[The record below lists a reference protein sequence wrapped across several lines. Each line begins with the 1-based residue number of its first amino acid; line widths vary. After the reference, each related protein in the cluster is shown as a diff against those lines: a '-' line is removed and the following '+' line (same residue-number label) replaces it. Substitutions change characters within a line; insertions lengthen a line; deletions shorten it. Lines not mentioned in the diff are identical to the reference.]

1 MPLTIVWRGLYRS
14 QALKR
19 IFVEERIRAYYDRM
33 ALENQDVIVG
43 ETFPT
48 GWHGESGSLPIGGH
62 ITVRFYRSHRRFF
75 KTAHIYSSDD
85 AYK

>member
-43 ETFPT
+43 ETWYVFMRPFNAPP
-48 GWHGESGSLPIGGH
+48 H
-62 ITVRFYRSHRRFF
+62 
-75 KTAHIYSSDD
+75 
-85 AYK
+85 